1 MNSVTSSYCLM
12 TSLYMFDSK
21 RSELLITWLSYSK
34 KLLVVCFFIF
44 LIPFSMI
51 EAYPIGAVRHR
62 MILTLMMLPIFSCV
76 LPNNYISFS
85 EDK

>member
-1 MNSVTSSYCLM
+1 MFESRLMNSVTSSYCLM

-44 LIPFSMI
+44 FVVSVFYYFFY
-51 EAYPIGAVRHR
+51 E
-62 MILTLMMLPIFSCV
+62 
-76 LPNNYISFS
+76 
-85 EDK
+85 K